1 MKYQSLVILYI
12 LNLLDGCKYKIFNI
26 SCYIVNFVFTPTHL
40 IQNLKYDSLKKLTTH
55 VQTMQTACYAK
66 YV

>member
-1 MKYQSLVILYI
+1 MLKM
-12 LNLLDGCKYKIFNI
+12 LNLLDGCIKYK

-66 YV
+66 NV